1 MSRGGRLRPSLTQD
15 GYGRVMKTL
24 KTLAFGMTLAA
35 GGVLAA
41 CSGTT
46 TTPSLPAISLPPV
59 SIDPSAAAGAVVAV
73 LDEIDRQIDANQ
85 TATGLT
91 VEEQTSLKDLVSQVR
106 TAVQTG
112 DLSAAK
118 PTVDA
123 LSAKVTELDAKLG
136 TDAGTQL
143 KSAIDQLKTIV
154 GG

>member
-1 MSRGGRLRPSLTQD
+1 
-15 GYGRVMKTL
+15 MKTL
-24 KTLAFGMTLAA
+24 KTLALGVTLAA

-46 TTPSLPAISLPPV
+46 TTPSLPAVSLPPV
-59 SIDPSAAAGAVVAV
+59 SIDPSAAASAVGAV

-123 LSAKVTELDAKLG
+123 LSAKITELDAKLG

-143 KSAIDQLKTIV
+143 KAAIEQLKTVV
-154 GG
+154 GS

>member
-1 MSRGGRLRPSLTQD
+1 
-15 GYGRVMKTL
+15 MKTM
-24 KTLAFGMTLAA
+24 KTLAFGVILAA

-46 TTPSLPAISLPPV
+46 TTPSLPAVSLPPV
-59 SIDPSAAAGAVVAV
+59 SIDPSAAASAVVSV
-73 LDEIDRQIDANQ
+73 LDEIDRTIDANQ

-91 VEEQTSLKDLVSQVR
+91 VEEQTALKDLVSQVR

-118 PTVDA
+118 PTVEA
-123 LSAKVTELDAKLG
+123 LSAKISELDAKLG

-143 KSAIDQLKTIV
+143 KSAVDQLKMIV
-154 GG
+154 GA

>member
-1 MSRGGRLRPSLTQD
+1 
-15 GYGRVMKTL
+15 MKTL
-24 KTLAFGMTLAA
+24 KTLAFSVTLAA

-46 TTPSLPAISLPPV
+46 TPSLPAVSLPPV
-59 SIDPSAAAGAVVAV
+59 SIDPSAAASAIVVV
-73 LDEIDRQIDANQ
+73 LDEIDRTIDANQ

-91 VEEQTSLKDLVSQVR
+91 VEEGDSLKGLVSQVR

-112 DLSAAK
+112 DVSAAK

-123 LSAKVTELDAKLG
+123 LSAKITELDAKLG

-143 KSAIDQLKTIV
+143 KAAIEQLKTIV
-154 GG
+154 GS

>member
-1 MSRGGRLRPSLTQD
+1 
-15 GYGRVMKTL
+15 MKTM
-24 KTLAFGMTLAA
+24 KTLAFGVILAA

-46 TTPSLPAISLPPV
+46 TTPSLPAVSLPPV
-59 SIDPSAAAGAVVAV
+59 SIDPSAAASAVVAV
-73 LDEIDRQIDANQ
+73 LDQIDTAIDANQ

-91 VEEQTSLKDLVSQVR
+91 VEERDSLKSLVSQVR

-112 DLSAAK
+112 DVSAAK

-123 LSAKVTELDAKLG
+123 LSAKITELDAKLG

-143 KSAIDQLKTIV
+143 KAAIEQLKTLV
-154 GG
+154 GS